1 MTLPDPTDIP
11 AANQHGGARTPGPGK
26 RNGRPKKKPQAKSV
40 STTIVLSSPK
50 ALKALK
56 RLAKRSHLTPGALIE
71 RELKLSPRVKPPELT
86 PA

>member
-1 MTLPDPTDIP
+1 MTLPDPTDLP
-11 AANQHGGARTPGPGK
+11 AANKHGGPRTPAPGK

-56 RLAKRSHLTPGALIE
+56 RLAKKNRLTPGALIE
-71 RELKLSPRVKPPELT
+71 RELNL
-86 PA
+86 